1 MSDFDFEYS
10 WEMCPNCEKEQP
22 LVNGFV
28 VHTCV
33 ECGEPLFPCSLCDM
47 ESVNCS
53 EECPFKN
60 IEKHDEETS
69 IIP

>member
-1 MSDFDFEYS
+1 MSDFDFKYS
-10 WEMCPNCEKEQP
+10 YEMCPHCETEQP

-28 VHTCV
+28 VHTCI

-47 ESVNCS
+47 DSVNCS
-53 EECPFKN
+53 EECPFET